1 MTKAIV
7 HMDSF
12 VIMLKF
18 FIIKSGEKRCFEHL
32 FYAKYIHTDIK
43 EKLHT
48 KESENEAND
57 IKVDG

>member
-7 HMDSF
+7 HTDSF

-43 EKLHT
+43 EIRISVALQ
-48 KESENEAND
+48 EGN
-57 IKVDG
+57 